1 MDADAARQ
9 RLNDER
15 ERLSE
20 TLRNLEADLE
30 AQKDSLQELSVVDEH
45 QGDIGTETFER
56 AKDLSIV
63 ESVRAGIEDIDH
75 ALHRLDHGTYGECE
89 ICHKPIGDDRLEA
102 VPAARFC
109 VEHQAEVERAP
120 AP

>member
-1 MDADAARQ
+1 MDTAKARR
-9 RLNDER
+9 RLDEER

-30 AQKDSLQELSVVDEH
+30 AQKESLQELSIVDEH

-56 AKDLSIV
+56 EKDLSIV
-63 ESVRAGIEDIDH
+63 ESVQAGIEDIDR
-75 ALHRLDHGTYGECE
+75 ALARLDAGTYGSCE
-89 ICHKPIGDDRLEA
+89 VCHIAIPDERLDV

-109 VEHQAEVERAP
+109 VEHQAEMERTP
-120 AP
+120 AR